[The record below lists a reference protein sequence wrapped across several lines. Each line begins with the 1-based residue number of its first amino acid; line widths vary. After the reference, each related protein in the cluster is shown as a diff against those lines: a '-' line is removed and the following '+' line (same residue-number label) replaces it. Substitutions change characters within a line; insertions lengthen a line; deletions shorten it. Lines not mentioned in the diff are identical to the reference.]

1 MARNFRPSDIPL
13 ACNERYTFQELMDE
27 IAPIL
32 SRVPVKDMIWLL
44 QGRLQCG
51 LCARSRNLDV

>member
-27 IAPIL
+27 IVPIL
-32 SRVPVKDMIWLL
+32 S
-44 QGRLQCG
+44 
-51 LCARSRNLDV
+51 